1 MGYNYLLGRIAIV
14 GFISTQV
21 LLNIFGS
28 INDDLYQHKFQLG
41 HIMPVGSG
49 HDERQRDTP
58 AGH

>member
-14 GFISTQV
+14 GLIGTQV
-21 LLNIFGS
+21 LLNIFGT

-49 HDERQRDTP
+49 HDER
-58 AGH
+58 